1 MSKIVIGTA
10 NFYQKY
16 GFDNQKI
23 SNQNLNLISKFAKKK
38 NIKILDTA
46 LNYNIS
52 KNVTKKFNFSN
63 FKIITKIKLPQNNEN
78 QFLKN
83 IKKKLNLNLKLLK
96 VKNYEY
102 ILLHNPTDLKSK
114 YGKNLIELIKYFK
127 KKKITNKIGVSI
139 YDPKELNLV
148 FKNFKP
154 DLIQVPINIFDHR
167 FIDSKYYNLLK
178 KKKIKIQARSI
189 FLQGL
194 LVKDKKNLYKFKNYK
209 KIKKHLKNFEKWCQ
223 NENIS
228 KLEACVHYVKNFK
241 NIDLITVGLNS
252 IKELKEIFK
261 IFESKK
267 KINLKKFIV
276 SDNKLIDPRKW

>member
-178 KKKIKIQARSI
+178 KKK
-189 FLQGL
+189 
-194 LVKDKKNLYKFKNYK
+194 N
-209 KIKKHLKNFEKWCQ
+209 
-223 NENIS
+223 
-228 KLEACVHYVKNFK
+228 
-241 NIDLITVGLNS
+241 
-252 IKELKEIFK
+252 
-261 IFESKK
+261 
-267 KINLKKFIV
+267 
-276 SDNKLIDPRKW
+276 